1 MINYGRMRRV
11 TKLKRK
17 QKIYQNEK
25 IVMFPGTVER
35 LLQQGH
41 AHAEKFEYH
50 EAIQC
55 FQDILQ
61 YGEMD
66 EHTLHVYAYCLH
78 ETRQFEQAREVVESL
93 LAQGPS
99 QYIETMELYLS
110 ICMELRDF
118 QHVQQI
124 VRSLLEENV
133 VPNSSIERFTSI
145 YNLSEKLLKL
155 SHSEQSIEEEV
166 AEVVLSLD
174 VFLHLPVYE
183 QLHRLQSLSEM
194 NVRPLID
201 EIRTIIETE
210 EVHPIV
216 RSVALCLLV
225 EQEVNGD
232 LTIRKFE
239 QTLTVNPMTLPT
251 PDELPVTQ
259 SVKKIVN
266 ERLEKESST
275 LEMVQYVLTRH
286 ILVTY
291 PFEWFG
297 ASAEKVSEGYIHYV
311 HSLLGQEI
319 SDESETDNKV
329 MELIQQ
335 LEKFSDIPEV

>member
-11 TKLKRK
+11 AKLKRNHK
-17 QKIYQNEK
+17 MHKHEK

-41 AHAEKFEYH
+41 TYAEKFEY
-50 EAIQC
+50 EQAIQC
-55 FQDILQ
+55 FQEVLQ
-61 YGEMD
+61 YEEAD

-78 ETRQFEQAREVVESL
+78 ETRQFEEAREVIESL
-93 LAQGPS
+93 LAQGPH
-99 QYIETMELYLS
+99 QYIEMMELYLS

-124 VRSLLEENV
+124 VRSLLEENI
-133 VPNSSIERFTSI
+133 VPAASIERFTSI
-145 YNLSEKLLKL
+145 YNLSEKLLNL
-155 SHSEQSIEEEV
+155 SQTKDVALEEV
-166 AEVVLSLD
+166 EETFLTLS
-174 VFLHLPVYE
+174 VFLKLPVYE
-183 QLHRLQSLSEM
+183 QLQRLQSLMET
-194 NVRPLID
+194 NIRPLI
-201 EIRTIIETE
+201 EAISQIIQE
-210 EVHPIV
+210 EDIHPIV

-225 EQEVNGD
+225 EQEVNCE
-232 LTIRKFE
+232 LTIRKFD
-239 QTLTVNPMTLPT
+239 QQITVNPSSLAT
-251 PDELPVTQ
+251 PDELPVIQ

-297 ASAEKVSEGYIHYV
+297 NSAEKVSEEYIRYV

-319 SDESETDNKV
+319 RSESETDDKF
-329 MELIQQ
+329 MGLIQQ